1 MVLASPALACA
12 TPTLLSNHHHHH
24 VNRCSSCCLPWRY
37 VYVFVSAQLTHFRN
51 LDIIFFCLAEI
62 YCCTIIRYRGSL
74 PLQGSRMT
82 HALQGTASLLA
93 LSKGFAFAVIHHLRR
108 THQSS
113 YDCVRYLYLPPKL
126 NPQSDVRILIPR
138 TKCPW
143 RLLCCHHPHIFFFK
157 STSTFGCCTP
167 FHIIFS
173 AAKRDPTT
181 FAGLGNA
188 ATSDGNYWRCVEAI
202 LGDSLHLP

>member
-1 MVLASPALACA
+1 MAVPSRYHLTSSFDCATGGHTHMVLASPALACA

-37 VYVFVSAQLTHFRN
+37 VYVFVSAQLTHFWN

-93 LSKGFAFAVIHHLRR
+93 LSKGFAFAVIHHSRR

-113 YDCVRYLYLPPKL
+113 YGCVRYLYLPP
-126 NPQSDVRILIPR
+126 NRIPNLM
-138 TKCPW
+138 CE
-143 RLLCCHHPHIFFFK
+143 F
-157 STSTFGCCTP
+157 
-167 FHIIFS
+167 
-173 AAKRDPTT
+173 
-181 FAGLGNA
+181 
-188 ATSDGNYWRCVEAI
+188 
-202 LGDSLHLP
+202 

>member
-1 MVLASPALACA
+1 MPSRYHLTSSFDCATGGHTHMVLASPALACA

-74 PLQGSRMT
+74 PLQGSCMT

-93 LSKGFAFAVIHHLRR
+93 LSKGFASAVIHHSRR

-113 YDCVRYLYLPPKL
+113 YDCVRYLYLPP
-126 NPQSDVRILIPR
+126 NQIPNLM
-138 TKCPW
+138 CE
-143 RLLCCHHPHIFFFK
+143 F
-157 STSTFGCCTP
+157 
-167 FHIIFS
+167 
-173 AAKRDPTT
+173 
-181 FAGLGNA
+181 
-188 ATSDGNYWRCVEAI
+188 
-202 LGDSLHLP
+202 